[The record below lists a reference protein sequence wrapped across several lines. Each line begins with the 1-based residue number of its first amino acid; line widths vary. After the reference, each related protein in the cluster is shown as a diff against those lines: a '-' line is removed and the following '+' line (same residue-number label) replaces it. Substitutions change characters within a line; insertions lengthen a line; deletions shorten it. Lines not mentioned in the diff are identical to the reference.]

1 MYLPTTTDLRIVTVL
16 DRGLPNKER
25 VVFRSYASVNL
36 QNYIVGLG
44 VTTDDVLVTPLSG
57 YIYYFEDVVVPTQ
70 SWIIMYTGSGQK
82 QVSTIPNT
90 HEVAFTYH
98 WGSASVLFTELGV
111 VPILFRVSEMNFPD
125 RPQPTLKAPAAL
137 NLPARR

>member
-1 MYLPTTTDLRIVTVL
+1 VYLPTTIDLRLLTVL

-25 VVFRSYASVNL
+25 VVFRSYAAVNL

-57 YIYYFEDVVVPTQ
+57 YIYYFEDVVVPAQ
-70 SWIIMYTGSGQK
+70 SWIIVYTGSGQK
-82 QVSTIPNT
+82 QVSTMPEP
-90 HEVAFTYH
+90 HEIAFTYH
-98 WGSASVLFTELGV
+98 WGSPSVLFTEPGV

-125 RPQPTLKAPAAL
+125 RPPHALKAPAAH
-137 NLPARR
+137 NVPALR